1 MRDELERKMELAR
14 RALRDHHAGVDPD
27 PSFVARVRARL
38 PASPDPLRWAAAR
51 LLPAG
56 LALALVL
63 GMLVWRELPARG
75 AAPVSVDE
83 LAAWMVDPLG
93 ESVP

>member
-1 MRDELERKMELAR
+1 MRDELGWKMELAKSV
-14 RALRDHHAGVDPD
+14 LEDHHAGVEPD
-27 PSFVARVRARL
+27 TGFVTRVKALL
-38 PASPDPLRWAAAR
+38 PVTLDPLRWAAAR

-63 GMLVWRELPARG
+63 GMLVWRELPASE
-75 AAPVSVDE
+75 AAPASVDE

-93 ESVP
+93 VSTP